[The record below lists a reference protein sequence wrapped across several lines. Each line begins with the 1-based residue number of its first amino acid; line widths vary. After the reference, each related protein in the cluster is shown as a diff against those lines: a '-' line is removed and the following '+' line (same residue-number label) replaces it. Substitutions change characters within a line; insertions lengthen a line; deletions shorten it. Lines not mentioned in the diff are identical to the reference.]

1 MSYNPII
8 TQIIIWN
15 NPDEFIITISPD
27 LVPVQISVIQDNN
40 GKI

>member
-8 TQIIIWN
+8 TQIIPSN

-27 LVPVQISVIQDNN
+27 LVPEQSSVIQGNN
-40 GKI
+40 GMY